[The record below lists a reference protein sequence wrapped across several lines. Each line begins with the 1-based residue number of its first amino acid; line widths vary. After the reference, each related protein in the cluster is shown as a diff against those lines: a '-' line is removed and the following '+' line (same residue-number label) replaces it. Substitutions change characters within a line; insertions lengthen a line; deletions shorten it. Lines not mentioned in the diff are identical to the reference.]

1 MNLSYEEFM
10 KIIPKETKKYV
21 KEVLR
26 YLFLLPYSHTV
37 VYSKVNN
44 QVADNICKETAS
56 FIEALYEASD
66 YQYIAKKISKNRFWI
81 YINGLKHSFENAKH
95 YVNGGDISETT
106 LKETF
111 NTYSNYFLIYDNI
124 EEYYGL
130 TVLEIINN
138 IFTNSK
144 WRFDSDFESCFI
156 SSKEYDTLGI
166 DKIIKEEKKQFE
178 SNLKMELFSDTP
190 IGILKLIENASG
202 LYDRY
207 NKLNRT
213 YFEMSHIMKCF
224 ENCNSKE
231 DLIAMS
237 IFMSYLTSNDSKV
250 VKVREKLKLPEN
262 LITEYQEDL
271 SNVTVTPNYYAIK
284 KYYSNYFNN
293 SNSDS
298 FQKVFINLFN
308 RDITNSTIVE
318 DVLSSH
324 NINKDNIIDIIDDR
338 DEQVKINDY
347 LIEKDIEEKAK
358 ELILN
363 ITKAYTLIL
372 EKMKDNKH
380 NTKYLKNKN
389 DAISLAYLLSDSYIY
404 SFYQENGITY
414 DKIFDLLKINVTKEE
429 IKNTKVEFRKL
440 KEFYELAEDMRNK
453 VIKNNDDSL
462 TKKVSD
468 SKSKGILLMSIML
481 DSKNSGNLILKD
493 IFNTLS
499 ENKKISD
506 IFQSMTEFH
515 NERNKAHKDKIY
527 KELYTGLNT
536 DTINYLK
543 LLSKIDGILKDK
555 LEQLSP
561 LDRKVVAILYASFM
575 KKNLK
580 EFLSGLGLYKGNLD
594 NFNNFYVN
602 FSFIEGNEDD
612 ECLYDN
618 YYDFIFN
625 GYNKDIERNKLTPY
639 HIFRNIF
646 NKDLYDGT
654 YLIRYLHSENMTL
667 ESFDDLDSKYKK
679 FLDRQNYDI
688 LMQKS
693 VSRLGNNLLTNA
705 MKYNSII
712 NNIPNLTDLDKEK
725 ISLILGYFDMVSNC
739 EDTESNE
746 FFIRKTL
753 EKHNLTKKQ
762 VLDYLKI
769 PAIDI
774 DNVEIPYEFY
784 LNYEKYL
791 GGEYKYSLLTVMG
804 SLFDN
809 DINNS
814 EILKDVYNLNSN
826 NYRILQTEIIT
837 GKEYI
842 PTLSECISDLQSIQ
856 VSQIDLSDT
865 ISVISYGSELSNHFK
880 TINQE
885 QQKILDNDNTEKS
898 ISTINDLVNN
908 CYQVTEKK
916 SGFLSSLFDLEP
928 EKKEVSI
935 KPENFPAL
943 KEAISE
949 NIKLLSNELLTYD
962 KLKKY
967 IGEYSKKNYEFLLKT
982 DDMVKLLETKLQS
995 IDPNNPFT
1003 YALYLDVSSQ
1013 LQIIKNKKE
1022 RFITSNQLLNQELVK
1037 INQMIVN
1044 HFLTINALE
1053 TAKDDLLPLIGSE
1066 LLIGKGIESEARSI
1080 ELSKDVMDLFKAL
1093 LYRNIDGAKITLDKL
1108 NELYST
1114 DSSIKV
1120 LNNNVINY
1128 IEALQQSDNQVEQ
1141 HKKLI
1146 KENDNKEKQI

>member
-10 KIIPKETKKYV
+10 KIIPKETKKYI
-21 KEVLR
+21 KSVLKGLIASR
-26 YLFLLPYSHTV
+26 NMNVSQRDGMIIL
-37 VYSKVNN
+37 
-44 QVADNICKETAS
+44 DRICKETAV
-56 FIEALYEASD
+56 FYEALYEVTD
-66 YQYIAKKISKNRFWI
+66 YQYIAKMLSKTRFKF
-81 YINGLKHSFENAKH
+81 NGYLFDYLIDVEYNET
-95 YVNGGDISETT
+95 ETT

-111 NTYSNYFLIYDNI
+111 NTYRNCFLIYDNI

-138 IFTNSK
+138 IFTNNK
-144 WRFDSDFESCFI
+144 WRFDADFEYCFI
-156 SSKEYDTLGI
+156 NSKEYDTLGI

-207 NKLNRT
+207 NKLNRM

-237 IFMSYLTSNDSKV
+237 IFMTYLTSNDSEV
-250 VKVREKLKLPEN
+250 VKIREKLKLPEN

-271 SNVTVTPNYYAIK
+271 SDVTVTPNYYAIK

-347 LIEKDIEEKAK
+347 LIEKDIEENAK

-389 DAISLAYLLSDSYIY
+389 DVISLAYLLSDSYVY

-414 DKIFDLLKINVTKEE
+414 DKIFDLLKINITKEE

-462 TKKVSD
+462 TKKVSGN
-468 SKSKGILLMSIML
+468 KSKGILLMSIML

-515 NERNKAHKDKIY
+515 NERKQAHQDKIY

-536 DTINYLK
+536 DTVHYLK
-543 LLSKIDGILKDK
+543 LLSKIDDCLKDK

-561 LDRKVVAILYASFM
+561 LDKKVVAILYATFM
-575 KKNLK
+575 VKNLE
-580 EFLSGLGLYKGNLD
+580 EFLDGLRLHSVSFGG
-594 NFNNFYVN
+594 FNKFYVN
-602 FSFIEGNEDD
+602 SSDITNGNADD

-625 GYNKDIERNKLTPY
+625 GYNKDVERNKLTPY

-654 YLIRYLHSENMTL
+654 YLIRYLHDENMTL
-667 ESFDDLDSKYKK
+667 EGFDDLDSKYKK
-679 FLDRQNYDI
+679 FLDRENYDI
-688 LMQKS
+688 LMRRS
-693 VSRLGNNLLTNA
+693 NSCLGEILLTNA

-712 NNIPNLTDLDKEK
+712 DNIPNLTDLDKEK
-725 ISLILGYFDMVSNC
+725 ISLFLGYFDILSNS
-739 EDTESNE
+739 EVDESDKN
-746 FFIRKTL
+746 FIRKPL

-762 VLDYLKI
+762 ILDYLKM

-774 DNVEIPYEFY
+774 DNVGIPYELY
-784 LNYEKYL
+784 LNYKKYL
-791 GGEYKYSLLTVMG
+791 GGEYKYSMATVMK

-814 EILKDVYNLNSN
+814 EILKDIYNLNSN
-826 NYRILQTEIIT
+826 NYRIVQTEIIT

-1044 HFLTINALE
+1044 HFRLLTN
-1053 TAKDDLLPLIGSE
+1053 
-1066 LLIGKGIESEARSI
+1066 R
-1080 ELSKDVMDLFKAL
+1080 
-1093 LYRNIDGAKITLDKL
+1093 
-1108 NELYST
+1108 
-1114 DSSIKV
+1114 
-1120 LNNNVINY
+1120 
-1128 IEALQQSDNQVEQ
+1128 
-1141 HKKLI
+1141 
-1146 KENDNKEKQI
+1146 